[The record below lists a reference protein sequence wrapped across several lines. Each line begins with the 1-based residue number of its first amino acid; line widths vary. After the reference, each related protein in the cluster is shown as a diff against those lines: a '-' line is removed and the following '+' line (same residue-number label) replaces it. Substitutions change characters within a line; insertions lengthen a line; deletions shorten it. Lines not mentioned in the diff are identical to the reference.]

1 MKRKILLP
9 FYAVLALVVSPAL
22 FFTYLFSD
30 LFCININA
38 FWGMIGLFLFPAS
51 IKAFCDTEK
60 STREDEKDTTNKQ
73 DNKEVNSQS

>member
-9 FYAVLALVVSPAL
+9 FYAILAFIVSPAL
-22 FFTYLFSD
+22 LIYDFISWLDGS
-30 LFCININA
+30 NINA
-38 FWGMIGLFLFPAS
+38 FMGVIAVLLFPAS

-60 STREDEKDTTNKQ
+60 STREDEKDTK

>member
-9 FYAVLALVVSPAL
+9 FYAILALVVSPAL
-22 FFTYLFSD
+22 LIYNYISWLD
-30 LFCININA
+30 DINTSA
-38 FWGMIGLFLFPAS
+38 FMGVIAVLLFPAS

-73 DNKEVNSQS
+73 DN